1 MAKSIAKLPLDDRPY
16 EKLELLGASNLTNS
30 ELLAIVIKTGTS
42 KYNCVEIAQN
52 ILTVPSNKE
61 NEDDLEHL
69 VNLSIEQLKSFEGI
83 GRVKAIQIKAV
94 IELAKRI
101 SGTYKIRKNKI
112 VSPRDVY
119 DLLFKNYIG
128 QKQETLKT
136 VILNKQNAI
145 ISIVTNAIGTND
157 RIEVGIKEVFSEPI
171 KQLAS
176 SIILVHNHPS
186 GNLNPSRGD
195 IEFTNKIYEYSKIFG
210 IELLDHII
218 IGNNNYISIKEQK
231 KF

>member
-1 MAKSIAKLPLDDRPY
+1 MQKEY
-16 EKLELLGASNLTNS
+16 LEL
-30 ELLAIVIKTGTS
+30 I
-42 KYNCVEIAQN
+42 
-52 ILTVPSNKE
+52 
-61 NEDDLEHL
+61 
-69 VNLSIEQLKSFEGI
+69 
-83 GRVKAIQIKAV
+83 
-94 IELAKRI
+94 
-101 SGTYKIRKNKI
+101 IRKNKI

-218 IGNNNYISIKEQK
+218 IGNNNYISLKEQK